1 MIRLSFECNRCG
13 ECCSHLGL
21 VNIIKEDHGD
31 YHFLIC
37 NQYTG
42 EKTEVAID
50 PDKIPLFLNKSLL
63 PRCPEVCPFY
73 RVEPVSGNTYCTI
86 HLTRPEMCRDFGCW
100 RLLILDS
107 TGKRAGRVMG
117 SRYLAS
123 EDEVLTRLFEDII
136 NNLAEYDDEVWD
148 QHVTLELA
156 RAGYIVRT

>member
-1 MIRLSFECNRCG
+1 MSFECNRCG

-21 VNIIKEDHGD
+21 VNKIKEDLGD
-31 YHFLIC
+31 YHFLIS

-50 PDKIPLFLNKSLL
+50 PDKIPLFLDKNLL
-63 PRCPEVCPFY
+63 PQCPDVCPFF
-73 RVEPVSGNTYCTI
+73 RFEPLSGNTYCTI

-117 SRYLAS
+117 RRYVAS

-136 NNLAEYDDEVWD
+136 NNLAESNDADWD
-148 QHVTLELA
+148 QNVTLELA